1 MNVHAGRCGENS
13 DPCENC
19 NEEECNSDICVF
31 VNNKCFNQ
39 KKLAGKYCEDYAHL
53 I

>member
-19 NEEECNSDICVF
+19 NEEECNSDTCVF